1 MTTAIDQNPCTAQQL
16 FTAWQARHC
25 QPALEA
31 FQPDFASPVCVLD
44 IGECA
49 GERVYAYGALARDHS
64 ARWWEVWTL
73 NREIAVR
80 HAIPDLS
87 RHANAEEAELV
98 TRLDALLTVHAP
110 RCPLCMGVYDRGME
124 TLVSFLVSGRTAL
137 TCACKEKGGDVSELL
152 QELRSLLPWVSSTEP
167 AGLVE
172 IARIDVS
179 TAPVARMLFDPSSE
193 RIMLSVDFK
202 ALKTADGKVNASF
215 TWVRLRTQASNA
227 QADQYEDEVDRGES
241 FKLYLRR
248 NTGLGQ
254 WEYFQRTDEEDVRYV
269 VHLKHEQGM
278 TEGWWYCRPV
288 NPIVNSGES
297 RQVIG
302 VIPLAPVP
310 LRYTPASPRKKPSDP
325 PPSAR

>member
-1 MTTAIDQNPCTAQQL
+1 MTSIPQNKSTVQEL
-16 FTAWQARHC
+16 FAAWEARRC
-25 QPALEA
+25 QPSLEA

-49 GERVYAYGALARDHS
+49 GERVYAYGALARIHS

-73 NREIAVR
+73 DREVAVR
-80 HAIPDLS
+80 HAIPDLCL
-87 RHANAEEAELV
+87 HANAEDEKLI

-110 RCPLCMGVYDRGME
+110 RCPLCMGAYDRSRE
-124 TLVSFLVSGRTAL
+124 KLISFLIGGRTTL
-137 TCACKEKGGDVSELL
+137 TCACKERGGDVSELL

-172 IARIDVS
+172 IARIDVG
-179 TAPVARMLFDPSSE
+179 TAPLARMLFDPSSE
-193 RIMLSVDFK
+193 RIMLSVDFNTFK
-202 ALKTADGKVNASF
+202 NADGKVNPSF

-227 QADQYEDEVDRGES
+227 QADQCEDEVSRGEG

-248 NTGLGQ
+248 NVELGQ
-254 WEYFQRTDEEDVRYV
+254 WEYFQQTEQGGVRYV

-288 NPIVNSGES
+288 NPTVNSNES
-297 RQVIG
+297 RQVISI
-302 VIPLAPVP
+302 IPLAPVP
-310 LRYTPASPRKKPSDP
+310 LRYTPASRKKNSNP
-325 PPSAR
+325 PPSTR